1 MNKSRRFTWRNLLPV
16 LHASDDSSMDAR
28 TLYALSCLLVLVQLP
43 HTLNMPVWVSAVGL
57 SLVGARLALIKNP
70 KHTLLGWLL
79 SPASVTGIAALS
91 ALAIKW
97 DYGYIIGRDPCVAFL
112 FILVAAKFAEVRR
125 AIDATLLLC
134 LCAFL
139 LLTQYFY
146 SQTIIAAIVTLPAV
160 VALAYCLA
168 ILRDAKTPQ
177 NVTFH
182 LKLICKLLLQGLP
195 IAALLFFVF
204 PRLPGPMWSLP
215 DGTAG
220 TTGLSDSMSPGSI
233 GKLSQS
239 GAVAFRVEFDGDT
252 PEPSQLYWRGI
263 VLSQFN
269 GRSWSTNDQTFAAS
283 TTYFD
288 SVQSQAAPSI
298 DYTVTLP
305 AHQMRWLFALDAA
318 SSQPTNYNASG
329 QADALDS
336 NRTSR
341 PIGTVLADGQ
351 IQSRNRV
358 TQPLR
363 YRQSSSL
370 SDVIPAMH
378 APRADTVFLPEKN
391 TRAIR
396 FAKELRA
403 RTSSDREYAKEVLRH
418 FNQQPFRYTLEP
430 QLLGSSPVDEFLFD
444 TQEGF
449 CEHYASAFVVLMRA
463 VGIPARI
470 VTGYQG
476 GEINNDYLIVR
487 QANAHAWAEVYL
499 DGVWQRADPT
509 AAVAPSRVE
518 QGLAAALPNE
528 AAVPRMSHQTPGLIR
543 NVLLRWDTLNY
554 HWQRLVIDFDDDS
567 QQSFW
572 DAIGLGKAAL
582 WQISVIALL
591 IIGLWSA
598 WVIGLPRWPHS
609 RLQRQERHWNR
620 LVKTLNANSLSR
632 EHAESASEFLQR
644 ACEQWPSCT
653 SRFMRLEVAFER
665 LRFQAINDQQQKEL
679 SKQLLK
685 DIVWLQ
691 FNLPFRRRAVLVKR

>member
-1 MNKSRRFTWRNLLPV
+1 MTIRKGFSWRNLLPV
-16 LHASDDSSMDAR
+16 LNPGDNSRMDAR

-43 HTLNMPVWVSAVGL
+43 HTLNMPIWVSAVGL
-57 SLVGARLALIKNP
+57 SMVGARLALLKNP
-70 KHTLLGWLL
+70 KHKLLGWLL

-168 ILRDAKTPQ
+168 ILRDAKSPQ
-177 NVTFH
+177 NLIFH
-182 LKLICKLLLQGLP
+182 LKLIGKLLLQGLP

-204 PRLPGPMWSLP
+204 PRLPGPLWSLP
-215 DGTAG
+215 DSSTA

-239 GAVAFRVEFDGDT
+239 DAVAFRVEFDNDT
-252 PEPSQLYWRGI
+252 PEPNQLYWRGI
-263 VLSQFN
+263 VLSQFD
-269 GRSWSTNDQTFAAS
+269 GRSWSISDQKFHAS
-283 TTYFD
+283 ATYFNK
-288 SVQSQAAPSI
+288 VQSQLKPSI

-305 AHQMRWLFALDAA
+305 AHQQRWLFALDAA
-318 SSQPTNYNASG
+318 SSQPKNYNASSRQ
-329 QADALDS
+329 QATAS
-336 NRTSR
+336 STTSR
-341 PIGTVLADGQ
+341 AIGTVFTDGQ
-351 IQSRNRV
+351 ILARERV

-370 SDVIPAMH
+370 SDVIPAVH
-378 APRADTVFLPEKN
+378 KPRADTLHLPEKN
-391 TRAIR
+391 TRTIR

-403 RTSSDREYAKEVLRH
+403 RTSSDRAYAKEVLRH

-430 QLLGSSPVDEFLFD
+430 QLLGSTPVDEFLFD
-444 TQEGF
+444 TREGF

-487 QANAHAWAEVYL
+487 QSNAHAWAEVYL

-528 AAVPRMSHQTPGLIR
+528 ASVPRLSRQTPGLIR
-543 NVLLRWDTLNY
+543 NALLRWDTLNY

-567 QQSFW
+567 QKSFW

-582 WQISVIALL
+582 WQICIIALL
-591 IIGLWSA
+591 ITSLWSA
-598 WVIGLPRWPHS
+598 WVIGLPRWQRS
-609 RLQRQERHWNR
+609 TLERQERHWNR
-620 LVKTLNANSLSR
+620 LVKTLGAHSLTR
-632 EHAESASEFLQR
+632 QHTESAADFLLR
-644 ACEQWPSCT
+644 ACEHWPACT
-653 SRFMRLEVAFER
+653 SQFMRLSIAFEQ
-665 LRFQAINDQQQKEL
+665 LRFQAIDEGQQKIL
-679 SKQLLK
+679 NTQLLK

-691 FNLPFRRRAVLVKR
+691 LTLPFRRRALPAN